1 MDKNDSESIQ
11 FIVSSIKELEVI
23 INHFDK
29 YPLLTQKQADYLL
42 FKSAFFIIKT
52 KEHLTQEGFH
62 KILALRA
69 SINWGLS
76 DKLKAAFPNIKP
88 VNRRIIKDQ
97 SIPDPNW
104 LAGFTSGAHSAE
116 GGGVF
121 YC

>member
-1 MDKNDSESIQ
+1 MWGGEG
-11 FIVSSIKELEVI
+11 
-23 INHFDK
+23 
-29 YPLLTQKQADYLL
+29 
-42 FKSAFFIIKT
+42 IIKT

-88 VNRRIIKDQ
+88 VNLRIIKDQ

-104 LAGFTSGAHSAE
+104 LAGFASGAE
-116 GGGVF
+116 GGVLLLK
-121 YC
+121 